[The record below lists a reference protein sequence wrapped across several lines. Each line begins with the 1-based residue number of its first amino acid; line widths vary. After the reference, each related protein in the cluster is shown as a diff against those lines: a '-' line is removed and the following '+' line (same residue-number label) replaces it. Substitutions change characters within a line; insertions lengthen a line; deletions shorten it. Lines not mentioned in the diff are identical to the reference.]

1 MSYLLLLHVY
11 PYRAN
16 FLPFCS
22 FCHALRSNTYI
33 TTLSLCLFSFSF
45 VYYLLVACHA
55 TFCPFETLHHPWFVL
70 FLVLLLYVI
79 FVPLFLIFSFF
90 FIFLFIHSNTTFSLY
105 ITIFTISFPQF
116 YFINSSS
123 LPLAPIYF
131 PFEAPKKRNNKCFFT
146 SLYGTPYLYIV
157 VRTANHSPIS
167 LGIQSFRIP
176 SYLFLLT

>member
-1 MSYLLLLHVY
+1 MHVY

-131 PFEAPKKRNNKCFFT
+131 PFEAPKKRKIINASLPPSMEHHTFILLFAQLTIPLYLLGFNPFAYRRT
-146 SLYGTPYLYIV
+146 S
-157 VRTANHSPIS
+157 
-167 LGIQSFRIP
+167 FC
-176 SYLFLLT
+176 